1 MFLKDFQATVVN
13 DDQKINKYHKDT
25 SVKTCKEL
33 VVPILISTSFS
44 TTVEPGK
51 I

>member
-1 MFLKDFQATVVN
+1 MMTKKLINITRIGV
-13 DDQKINKYHKDT
+13 QKPA
-25 SVKTCKEL
+25 EL